1 MKILVLPDTQVK
13 PGVPTEHLEWAG
25 RYAAEKKPEV
35 IVCIGDWWDMES
47 LSSYDKG
54 KRSFEGRRFKEDI
67 RAGIEAM
74 ELFLRPI
81 REEQATLVK
90 NNKKRWNPRLIF
102 TLGNHEERIER
113 ATQIQPE
120 FEGLISYD
128 DLRLK
133 EMGWEVYPFLEVVI
147 VEGVAFSHYFTSG
160 VMNRPVSNAKLM
172 LQKKM
177 MSCVMGHVQDRDIAE
192 AKRADGK
199 RIVGIFAGIFYQHDE
214 SYLGPQGNQSWRGF
228 WLLTEV
234 NDGSFDYIPVSID
247 FLRRKYVQI

>member
-1 MKILVLPDTQVK
+1 MKIMVLPDAQVK
-13 PGVPTEHLEWAG
+13 PGIPMEHLEWAG

-35 IVCIGDWWDMES
+35 IVCIGDFWDMES

-67 RAGIEAM
+67 KAGIEGM
-74 ELFLRPI
+74 ELFLGPI
-81 REEQATLVK
+81 REEQAILVK

-102 TLGNHEERIER
+102 TMGNHEERIER

-128 DLRLK
+128 DLKLK
-133 EMGWEVYPFLEVVI
+133 EMGWEVHSFLEVVI

-199 RIVGIFAGIFYQHDE
+199 RIVGIFAGIFYQHE
-214 SYLGPQGNQSWRGF
+214 EAYLGPQGNQSWRGF

-234 NDGSFDYIPVSID
+234 DDGSFDYIPVSID
-247 FLRRKYVQI
+247 FLRRKYDQV

>member
-1 MKILVLPDTQVK
+1 MKILVLPDAQVK
-13 PGVPTEHLEWAG
+13 PGVPMEHLEWAG
-25 RYAAEKKPEV
+25 RYAAEKKPDV
-35 IVCIGDWWDMES
+35 IVCIGDWWDMPS

-54 KRSFEGRRFKEDI
+54 RRSFEGRRFKEDI
-67 RAGIEAM
+67 KAGIEGM
-74 ELFLRPI
+74 EFFLGGI
-81 REEQATLVK
+81 RDEQEKLTK

-128 DLRLK
+128 DLKLK

-160 VMNRPVSNAKLM
+160 VMGRPIGNAKLM

-177 MSCVMGHVQDRDIAE
+177 MSCVQGHVQDRDIAE

-214 SYLGPQGNQSWRGF
+214 AYLGPQQNNSWRGF

-247 FLRRKYVQI
+247 FLRRKYAGA